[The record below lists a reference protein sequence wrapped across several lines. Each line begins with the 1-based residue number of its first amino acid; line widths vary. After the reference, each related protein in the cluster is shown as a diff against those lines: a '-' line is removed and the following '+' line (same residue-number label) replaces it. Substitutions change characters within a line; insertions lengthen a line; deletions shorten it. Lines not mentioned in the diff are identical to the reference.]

1 MLERSDQIYVLADKR
16 IVYGCAMLS
25 HFMNL
30 LKAKEYEKIL
40 NHMTVFELPEG
51 WDVQDCGLD
60 NLALSVV
67 GTCMKGVL
75 GIS

>member
-1 MLERSDQIYVLADKR
+1 
-16 IVYGCAMLS
+16 
-25 HFMNL
+25 MNL